1 MGGSGSSGSNKMG
14 LTPPSQPTG
23 GEMKLGGYSQAED
36 FSSPVSL
43 GGQDYGITG
52 GGNQLTATN
61 KETGK
66 SVSSK
71 DYKPDKDYSVLAK
84 GLTSFSPSQS
94 EQVRFSDYGFSPQ
107 ASLGYGDPASIM
119 RAESGAIWG
128 DKENEDSLTQF
139 LQWQRKMGY

>member
-1 MGGSGSSGSNKMG
+1 MGSSGSNKMG

-23 GEMKLGGYSQAED
+23 GEMKLGSYSQSQD

-43 GGQDYGITG
+43 GGKDYGITG

-71 DYKPDKDYSVLAK
+71 DYRPDKDYSALAK
-84 GLTSFSPSQS
+84 GLSSFSPSQS

-107 ASLGYGDPASIM
+107 LSGDYGAAAPMMDIK
-119 RAESGAIWG
+119 SGAIWN
-128 DKENEDSLTQF
+128 DEDDQDSITKF
-139 LQWQRKMGY
+139 LEWQKRMGY